1 MMGFMLIFLLCF
13 GRSTY
18 SPRSKERGL
27 YLYIH
32 FTHRNPIAR
41 FLLLH
46 KLCGNFAH
54 ILLIQR
60 GATEVGFDVSHRQNT
75 PIVVVRLGG
84 DIVFRYGGQH
94 IQRNV
99 GRMNTFGIDL
109 ELLLINCQLSLIL
122 IITISRATTKLDNV
136 RIVEA
141 AAEVF
146 GVLLNDCFALNRFL
160 GGEGSAFGK
169 TYLSAILLGFSDALT
184 DTAM

>member
-1 MMGFMLIFLLCF
+1 MILKAS
-13 GRSTY
+13 STSHTKANASNGSNTFIALVPKSEGY
-18 SPRSKERGL
+18 K

-46 KLCGNFAH
+46 KFGGYLAH

-60 GATEVGFDVSHRQNT
+60 GATEVGFYVSHGQNT

-94 IQRNV
+94 VQRNV

-122 IITISRATTKLDNV
+122 IIAIPRATAKFDDVGIFESAT
-136 RIVEA
+136 
-141 AAEVF
+141 EVF
-146 GVLLNDCFALNRFL
+146 GVLLDDGFALNRL
-160 GGEGSAFGK
+160 
-169 TYLSAILLGFSDALT
+169 LSS
-184 DTAM
+184 

>member
-46 KLCGNFAH
+46 KFGGYLAH

-60 GATEVGFDVSHRQNT
+60 GATEVGFDVSHGQNT

-94 IQRNV
+94 VQRNV

-109 ELLLINCQLSLIL
+109 ELLLINFKLSLIL
-122 IITISRATTKLDNV
+122 IIAISRAATKFYD
-136 RIVEA
+136 IGIIKSST
-141 AAEVF
+141 EVF
-146 GVLLNDCFALNRFL
+146 GMLLDNGFAVDRFL
-160 GGEGSAFGK
+160 CG
-169 TYLSAILLGFSDALT
+169 
-184 DTAM
+184 